1 MAGTLLPSAG
11 EPPDHPLL
19 GGAPR
24 STTWGQRLKAL
35 AVLCTTK
42 LWRGGPRLVLQVTA
56 CVLTLCLLFGVMP
69 SRLSGGY
76 ETILQWTHPM
86 AGEAVD
92 LRVVAF
98 GSQDLAGSAMPAKTK
113 SDRVPWTKVLCKRVS
128 LHPLRLTILETR
140 CLASTNARNS

>member
-19 GGAPR
+19 GGAAR
-24 STTWGQRLKAL
+24 KATWGQRLKAL
-35 AVLCTTK
+35 VVICTTR
-42 LWRGGPRLVLQVTA
+42 LWRGGPRFLLQVTA

-86 AGEAVD
+86 PGEAVD

-128 LHPLRLTILETR
+128 FYPLRSTILETR
-140 CLASTNARNS
+140 RSASTNARHS